1 MRWLVALIALTCLA
15 RAARAGDVGV
25 VTTGEPSL
33 LPAVVKHFEKWLR
46 KHGHTVNESPLS
58 VDAINTLANCFT
70 LDDLACA
77 RGVFDAR
84 AKTPTLVYV
93 GVAVN
98 GKNVTFNV
106 YWFDKGKDA
115 VGERRVCERCEGNAW
130 RGLTDKMLERLAG
143 DTTKVVYVDG
153 NERHGSRLWP
163 SLLLG
168 AGIATIAT
176 GSIFLY
182 YGSLDGSDQKYIYPD
197 STPVG
202 IAIAAVGAGATIGG
216 TIWLIQTGG
225 TSRTGPVATATAG
238 GAYIGWVGR
247 F

>member
-1 MRWLVALIALTCLA
+1 MRWLGALIALTCA
-15 RAARAGDVGV
+15 VRVAHAGDVGV

-33 LPAVVKHFEKWLR
+33 QPAVVKHFEKWLR
-46 KHGHTVNESPLS
+46 KHGHNVIDSPLS

-93 GVAVN
+93 GISLN

-106 YWFDKGKDA
+106 YWFDKGKEA
-115 VGERRVCERCEGNAW
+115 VGERRVCEKCEGNGW
-130 RGLTDKMLERLAG
+130 HGLTDKMLERLAG
-143 DTTKVVYVDG
+143 ETTVVYVDKG
-153 NERHGSRLWP
+153 ERHGSRLWP
-163 SLLLG
+163 SLVMG
-168 AGIATIAT
+168 AGIATLAA
-176 GSIFLY
+176 GGIFFY

-202 IAIAAVGAGATIGG
+202 IALAAVGAGAAIGG
-216 TIWLIQTGG
+216 TIWLVQTGG
-225 TSRTGPVATATAG
+225 TSRTGPVATATPG
-238 GAYIGWVGR
+238 GAYVGWVGH